1 MRFELTLV
9 EPDGSLARRLV
20 DAASPQAA
28 MASCGPAE
36 QVIDCRGR
44 ERGGPAKWGRRRE
57 LLGFCEALEQ
67 VLSGGLTL
75 SESLRALAADGDNR
89 GAVFARAILRELDNG
104 LAPSD
109 AFEATGL
116 GWSPFLIALIRS
128 GERSGQ
134 LEQAFGRFTVFEKS
148 LLEMRGK
155 VVSASIYPL
164 VLLGVSM
171 LVMLFLMGF
180 VVPRFA
186 AALDDMRTEI
196 PAGSRIILESG
207 RWLGDNLGL
216 VAGPALIG
224 LLALVAIAALPATQ
238 QQCRK
243 MLSRLPGVRDIAE
256 LAGRAQALRV
266 TAALLAGGATVP
278 VAFAVARE
286 TSGEL
291 IGARLTQA
299 TERVERGEPP
309 SQALAQA
316 GLAGSVAVQLL
327 TAAERTGG
335 LAPCFERLALADEAR
350 LSRSLERL
358 TSAWGPLLL
367 VGVAAMV
374 GCVVVALYWPMLQV
388 FESVR

>member
-1 MRFELTLV
+1 
-9 EPDGSLARRLV
+9 
-20 DAASPQAA
+20 
-28 MASCGPAE
+28 
-36 QVIDCRGR
+36 
-44 ERGGPAKWGRRRE
+44 
-57 LLGFCEALEQ
+57 
-67 VLSGGLTL
+67 
-75 SESLRALAADGDNR
+75 
-89 GAVFARAILRELDNG
+89 
-104 LAPSD
+104 
-109 AFEATGL
+109 
-116 GWSPFLIALIRS
+116 
-128 GERSGQ
+128 
-134 LEQAFGRFTVFEKS
+134 
-148 LLEMRGK
+148 MRGK

-243 MLSRLPGVRDIAE
+243 MLSRLPGVKDIAE

-291 IGARLTQA
+291 IGARLAQA

-335 LAPCFERLALADEAR
+335 LASCFERLALADEAR